1 LKREKGKGSGYPL
14 PSLAQLTSRLDKAV
28 EVRKAVKRQLERQ
41 EALSGFRDTLAD
53 RVGVAAA
60 EGYAKLAARRNR
72 LFLDPSLLRPI
83 SDPPNM
89 RVAVRRQSMRA
100 LRSLILES
108 IRSQTASC
116 VFIFGK
122 PGTGKTLC
130 VRAALSELNKF
141 LRREKIA
148 GHVVYVNAGQT
159 RSPYYT
165 MLEILR
171 EMGVDAPPSGWQFSR
186 LKYEFERV
194 KDKKPTII
202 AVDEVD
208 TLLYKERE
216 PLIYYLNRQPYIS
229 LILISN
235 QFSDLTNLPPRAKS
249 SLQPIPII
257 FHPYTAEDVYV
268 ILKERVKHA
277 FRSGVVEEE
286 VLHAAAEEIG
296 DIRFGFNLLLLAG
309 LAAEAS
315 AKTAVR
321 MEDLEAFTSGLKEVF
336 AGS

>member
-1 LKREKGKGSGYPL
+1 M
-14 PSLAQLTSRLDKAV
+14 PSLAQLTSRLEKAT
-28 EVRKAVKRQLERQ
+28 KAAEASRREMERQKALIALRNALLERI
-41 EALSGFRDTLAD
+41 GI
-53 RVGVAAA
+53 AAA
-60 EGYAKLAARRNR
+60 EGYAKLADRRHR
-72 LFLDPSLLRPI
+72 LLLDPSLLRPI

-89 RVAVRRQSMRA
+89 RVPIRRHSMRA
-100 LRSLILES
+100 LRSLILEN
-108 IRSQTASC
+108 IRSQAASC
-116 VFIFGK
+116 IFIFGK

-130 VRAALSELNKF
+130 VRAALSELTRF
-141 LRREKIA
+141 LRRKGLMA
-148 GHVVYVNAGQT
+148 HVAYVNAGQT

-171 EMGVDAPPSGWQFSR
+171 QMGVDAPPSGWQFSR
-186 LKYEFERV
+186 LKYEFERA
-194 KDKKPTII
+194 KDAKPTII

-216 PLIYYLNRQPYIS
+216 PLIYYLNRQPHIS

-257 FHPYTAEDVYV
+257 FHPYSAKDAYL

-277 FRSGVVEEE
+277 FRPGTVEEE
-286 VLHAAAEEIG
+286 ALHAAAQAVDEIG

-315 AKTAVR
+315 DKRTIR
-321 MEDLEAFTSGLKEVF
+321 MQDLEPFTSSLKEVF
-336 AGS
+336 AGG

>member
-1 LKREKGKGSGYPL
+1 
-14 PSLAQLTSRLDKAV
+14 
-28 EVRKAVKRQLERQ
+28 
-41 EALSGFRDTLAD
+41 
-53 RVGVAAA
+53 
-60 EGYAKLAARRNR
+60 
-72 LFLDPSLLRPI
+72 
-83 SDPPNM
+83 
-89 RVAVRRQSMRA
+89 
-100 LRSLILES
+100 
-108 IRSQTASC
+108 
-116 VFIFGK
+116 
-122 PGTGKTLC
+122 
-130 VRAALSELNKF
+130 
-141 LRREKIA
+141 
-148 GHVVYVNAGQT
+148 VVYVNAGQT

-194 KDKKPTII
+194 KDGKPTII

-249 SLQPIPII
+249 SLQPIPLI
-257 FHPYTAEDVYV
+257 FHPYSAEDVYL

-277 FRSGVVEEE
+277 FRSGVVEDG
-286 VLHAAAEEIG
+286 VLHAAAKAAEEIG
-296 DIRFGFNLLLLAG
+296 DIRFGFNLLLLVG

-315 AKTAVR
+315 DKRAVR
-321 MEDLEAFTSGLKEVF
+321 MEDLEVFTSGLKVVF
-336 AGS
+336 AET